1 MLRTLTVPD
10 MTCHSCVSTISKA
23 VRLVPGITEVSVD
36 LAAGTVQV
44 AAPETVSTDTIA
56 AAIADA
62 GYTVADADATAEVG
76 AACAVDGAEGCC
88 A

>member
-10 MTCHSCVSTISKA
+10 MTCHSCVATVSKA

-44 AAPETVSTDTIA
+44 AAPETVSTSAIA
-56 AAIADA
+56 AAITNA
-62 GYTVADADATAEVG
+62 GYTVADADATVAAG
-76 AACAVDGAEGCC
+76 AACGVDGAGGCC

>member
-1 MLRTLTVPD
+1 MVRTLTVPD

-44 AAPETVSTDTIA
+44 AAPETVSTDAIA

-62 GYTVADADATAEVG
+62 GYTVAEADGTGAAD
-76 AACAVDGAEGCC
+76 AACAVDGAHGCS